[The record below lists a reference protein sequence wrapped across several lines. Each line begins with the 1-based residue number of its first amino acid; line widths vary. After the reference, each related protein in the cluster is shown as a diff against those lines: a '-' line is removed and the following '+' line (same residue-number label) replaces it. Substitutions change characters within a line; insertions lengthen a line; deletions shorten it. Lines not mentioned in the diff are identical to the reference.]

1 MKAATQKRDTQT
13 SERRKVYAEKLR
25 GVETTTTTTKYK
37 QQQKSESVSGRAKV
51 REFSEKKKEKMAID
65 R

>member
-25 GVETTTTTTKYK
+25 GVETTTTTKYK

-51 REFSEKKKEKMAID
+51 REFSEKKRKKWP
-65 R
+65 